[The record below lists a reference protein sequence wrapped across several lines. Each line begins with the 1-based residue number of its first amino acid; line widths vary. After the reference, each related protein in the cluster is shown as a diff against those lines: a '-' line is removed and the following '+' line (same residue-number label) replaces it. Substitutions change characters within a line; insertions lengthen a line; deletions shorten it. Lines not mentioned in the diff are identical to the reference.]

1 MYADELVAVAE
12 PFLRSKEII
21 EMVSLG
27 VLLRRTRDLLL
38 AASAFRSVRCG
49 GICFVIPHAWCHRQC
64 WQNPQRSRGGGHRT
78 PEGPGCFMGPMGP
91 MSPVFLWFSE
101 ACSAGWESCCWM
113 GGGSPAGLFSSVCF
127 PEVAAV
133 VMMDRQIPAR
143 FSSWVDL

>member
-1 MYADELVAVAE
+1 LYANELVAVAE
-12 PFLRSKEII
+12 PFRRSREII
-21 EMVSLG
+21 EMESLG

-49 GICFVIPHAWCHRQC
+49 GVRSVIPHVWFHRQC
-64 WQNPQRSRGGGHRT
+64 WQNPQQSRGGGHRT
-78 PEGPGCFMGPMGP
+78 PEGRGCFMGP

-127 PEVAAV
+127 PEVAAM
-133 VMMDRQIPAR
+133 VMMDCQIAAR
-143 FSSWVDL
+143 FSSWVDLL